1 MNISRDK
8 GQPQAIPFEIKTV
21 PLEVTKSNETQGVP
35 FASLLKQEADSF
47 VNKFESPSSYIAN
60 KYDAKE
66 IRKES
71 TLNGVEEKEE
81 MKSESEELTDS
92 ESVVDDEPLHL
103 EKYPTEFFS
112 FVQSYQELKMDAS
125 QDTADLKTEEV
136 LKDSK
141 KALHFSLLKNNEK
154 SSPYAG
160 KSTETTSFI
169 EDAKKLAESIF
180 KKEKRDIKEKEGIS
194 PKDAQNREKVDQ
206 TGAILPETKE
216 AKVII
221 HKGNVTFA
229 DFSQT
234 RTDVPKNDKIGKG
247 SSLPSSVSA
256 VAKEVVT
263 KEIEPSNLEISK
275 QNQNLEQIDKAVG
288 PNKDSSVKRKST
300 LHALEDGETKKN
312 LQDPQTLADK
322 SSKNLGVKDR
332 EFAKVD
338 QKGFQFADK
347 IKSKDQTEVAI
358 NTISNNTSMK
368 EDSSFGQS
376 GGNKNDS
383 QHREGSSFVNSTRV
397 MEHADEISK
406 SEKSNAPS
414 RKEMQKNLDE
424 LVKQAKFDIVQN
436 GKSTAEIIMNPKEF
450 GRLTLRVS
458 VDGDKVEGRILVE
471 NEEMKELVT
480 NEIFKLRENLKDSG
494 LNLESLLVDVWEN
507 PNSSYSQ
514 NKSDERKFAE
524 ELIHSSYNRNSAV
537 LETEDQSNDL
547 APLKE
552 RSGMIEIF
560 A

>member
-35 FASLLKQEADSF
+35 FASLLRQEADSF
-47 VNKFESPSSYIAN
+47 VNKFESPSSDITN
-60 KYDAKE
+60 KYDSKE

-71 TLNGVEEKEE
+71 TLKVVEEKEE
-81 MKSESEELTDS
+81 IKSESEELTDI
-92 ESVVDDEPLHL
+92 ESVVDEEPLHL

-125 QDTADLKTEEV
+125 QNNADLKKEEV
-136 LKDSK
+136 LQDSK

-160 KSTETTSFI
+160 KSAETTSFI

-221 HKGNVTFA
+221 QKGNVTFA

-256 VAKEVVT
+256 VAKEVVK

-376 GGNKNDS
+376 GGNKNES

-471 NEEMKELVT
+471 NEEMKELVS
-480 NEIFKLRENLKDSG
+480 NEIFRLRENLKDSG

-524 ELIHSSYNRNSAV
+524 EMIHSSYNRNSAV
-537 LETEDQSNDL
+537 LETEDQSNDFV
-547 APLKE
+547 PLKE

>member
-47 VNKFESPSSYIAN
+47 VNKFESPSSDITN
-60 KYDAKE
+60 KYDSKE

-71 TLNGVEEKEE
+71 TLKVVEEKEE
-81 MKSESEELTDS
+81 MKSESEELTDI
-92 ESVVDDEPLHL
+92 ESVVDEEPLHL

-125 QDTADLKTEEV
+125 QNNADLKKEEV
-136 LKDSK
+136 LLDSK

-160 KSTETTSFI
+160 KSAETTSFI

-221 HKGNVTFA
+221 QKGNVTFA

-256 VAKEVVT
+256 VAKEVVK

-288 PNKDSSVKRKST
+288 PNKDSSGKKKST
-300 LHALEDGETKKN
+300 LHALEDGESKKN
-312 LQDPQTLADK
+312 LQDPQALADK

-376 GGNKNDS
+376 GGNKNES

-406 SEKSNAPS
+406 SEKPNAPS
-414 RKEMQKNLDE
+414 RKDMQKNLDE

-471 NEEMKELVT
+471 NEEMKELVS
-480 NEIFKLRENLKDSG
+480 NEIFRLRENLKDSG

-524 ELIHSSYNRNSAV
+524 EMIHSSYNRNSAV

>member
-35 FASLLKQEADSF
+35 FASLLRQEADSF
-47 VNKFESPSSYIAN
+47 VNKFESPSSDITN
-60 KYDAKE
+60 KYDSKE

-71 TLNGVEEKEE
+71 TLKVVEEKEE
-81 MKSESEELTDS
+81 MKSESEELTDI
-92 ESVVDDEPLHL
+92 ESVVDEEPLHL

-125 QDTADLKTEEV
+125 QNNADLKKEEV
-136 LKDSK
+136 LQDSK
-141 KALHFSLLKNNEK
+141 KTLHFSLLKNNEK
-154 SSPYAG
+154 SSPYAS
-160 KSTETTSFI
+160 KSAETTSFI

-256 VAKEVVT
+256 VAKEVVK

-312 LQDPQTLADK
+312 LQDPQALADK

-376 GGNKNDS
+376 GGNKNES

-406 SEKSNAPS
+406 SEKPNAPS
-414 RKEMQKNLDE
+414 RKDMQKNLDE

-471 NEEMKELVT
+471 NEEMKELVS
-480 NEIFKLRENLKDSG
+480 NEIFRLRENLKDSG

-524 ELIHSSYNRNSAV
+524 EMIHSSYNRNSAV
-537 LETEDQSNDL
+537 LETEDQSNDFV
-547 APLKE
+547 PLKE